1 MFIAV
6 EGIDGAG
13 KTTTVTEIERFL
25 LRRGYTVHR
34 TSEPTSGDSGR
45 AIRALLSGDGDRAYL
60 HHELALLFAADRLR
74 HLADEIEP
82 ALAAGK
88 TVLTDRY
95 LFSSLAY
102 QSAVLPSEWVRELN
116 RFALLPDVVVYIGVS
131 LDTACAR
138 IAATRQKTELFE
150 KRVFLE
156 RLLDNY
162 ERVIVEYGDRIC
174 VVRLDGEVRMEE
186 IAGDVEKRLGGIFP
200 PKLQ

>member
-6 EGIDGAG
+6 EGIDGSG

-25 LRRGYTVHR
+25 RRRGYAVHR
-34 TSEPTSGDSGR
+34 TSEPTGGDSGR
-45 AIRALLSGDGDRAYL
+45 AIRALLAGDEDRAYL

-102 QSAVLPSEWVRELN
+102 QSSVLPYEWVREIN
-116 RFALLPDVVVYIGVS
+116 RFARIPDVVIYIGVS

-156 RLLDNY
+156 KLLDTY
-162 ERVIVEYGDRIC
+162 ERVILEYGDRVC
-174 VVRLDGEVRMEE
+174 VVRLDGEVKMDE
-186 IAGDVEKRLGGIFP
+186 IAGDVEKHLGGIFP
-200 PKLQ
+200 PRSQ

>member
-13 KTTTVTEIERFL
+13 KTTTVTEIEQFL
-25 LRRGYTVHR
+25 VRRGYAVLR
-34 TSEPTSGDSGR
+34 TSEPTGGDSGR
-45 AIRALLSGDGDRAYL
+45 AIRALLAGKEDRPHL

-102 QSAVLPSEWVRELN
+102 QSVVLPYEWVQEIN
-116 RFALLPDVVVYIGVS
+116 RFALLPDIVVYIGVS

-138 IAATRQKTELFE
+138 IAAHRPKADLFE
-150 KRVFLE
+150 KRAFLE
-156 RLLDNY
+156 KLLDTY
-162 ERVIVEYGDRIC
+162 ERVIREYGDRVC
-174 VVRLDGEVRMEE
+174 VVRLDGEVKMEE
-186 IAGDVEKRLGGIFP
+186 IARDVEKCLGGLFP
-200 PKLQ
+200 PKSQ